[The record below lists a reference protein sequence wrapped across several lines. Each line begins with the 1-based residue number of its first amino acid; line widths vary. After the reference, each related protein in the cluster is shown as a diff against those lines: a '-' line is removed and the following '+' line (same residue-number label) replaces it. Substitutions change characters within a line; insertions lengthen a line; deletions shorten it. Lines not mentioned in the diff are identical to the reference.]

1 MEIESTKISGR
12 DLKRHSSGK
21 ARWVN
26 IETREGC
33 VRAGNVHWSSWNDNR
48 GNGRRSFKVVK
59 REFMIGDVS
68 RPAVNCFITAS
79 KGTFTKIGHAR
90 NIIAHRNALISCHSI
105 FHTFS
110 YYRCLS
116 FCVGKFIFT
125 LCVYIYMYMYII
137 YIYGRCVFSNVCS
150 GRKWIFVHCNYPCCD
165 IDYETIYACSTVE
178 FK

>member
-1 MEIESTKISGR
+1 
-12 DLKRHSSGK
+12 
-21 ARWVN
+21 
-26 IETREGC
+26 
-33 VRAGNVHWSSWNDNR
+33 
-48 GNGRRSFKVVK
+48 
-59 REFMIGDVS
+59 MIGDVS

-125 LCVYIYMYMYII
+125 LCVYIYMCMYII